1 MLCVIISVMTR
12 IVFFAMMMT
21 MMTTICSSQLNVEKF
36 KDETNVELFT
46 VDSNATKEEN
56 NSKHKPSKI
65 LRMSRGITIDSG
77 AGNSVMPRR
86 MVINKSE
93 IRESEGSR
101 AGLKYI
107 AANDNG
113 IPNEREYNLTF
124 KTTEGNSE
132 DFTFQIAEVNKALG
146 AVSYLVDRGYK
157 VTFEKNMKTGQD
169 LSHMTNK
176 IKGATT
182 RFRREINEWV
192 LEAYVQV
199 DVNARR

>member
-1 MLCVIISVMTR
+1 M
-12 IVFFAMMMT
+12 
-21 MMTTICSSQLNVEKF
+21 
-36 KDETNVELFT
+36 
-46 VDSNATKEEN
+46 DSDLTKEEN
-56 NSKHKPSKI
+56 NSMHKTSQI
-65 LRMSRGITIDSG
+65 LRMRRGITIDSG

-157 VTFEKNMKTGQD
+157 VTFEKNMQTGQD
-169 LSHMTNK
+169 VSHMTNK
-176 IKGATT
+176 ITGATT
-182 RFRREINEWV
+182 RFRREIIVWV
-192 LEAYVQV
+192 LDAYV
-199 DVNARR
+199 

>member
-36 KDETNVELFT
+36 KDETNAELFT

-132 DFTFQIAEVNKALG
+132 DFTFQLQK
-146 AVSYLVDRGYK
+146 S
-157 VTFEKNMKTGQD
+157 
-169 LSHMTNK
+169 
-176 IKGATT
+176 IKP
-182 RFRREINEWV
+182 
-192 LEAYVQV
+192 
-199 DVNARR
+199 

>member
-101 AGLKYI
+101 AGLK
-107 AANDNG
+107 
-113 IPNEREYNLTF
+113 
-124 KTTEGNSE
+124 GNSE
-132 DFTFQIAEVNKALG
+132 DFTFQIAEVNKTLG

-182 RFRREINEWV
+182 HLRR
-192 LEAYVQV
+192 
-199 DVNARR
+199 

>member
-1 MLCVIISVMTR
+1 MLCVIISVTTR

-77 AGNSVMPRR
+77 AGNSVMPRI

-157 VTFEKNMKTGQD
+157 VTFEKNMKTG
-169 LSHMTNK
+169 
-176 IKGATT
+176 
-182 RFRREINEWV
+182 
-192 LEAYVQV
+192 
-199 DVNARR
+199 